1 MEKIYNYYIL
11 NQDKVVLYLPES
23 FEWLIMSSGIVTDK
37 EIEAILKDTANYAD
51 TKKYLS
57 WEQLFTKL
65 LEDKTAGNFNQYHK
79 KKLNKYYL
87 QKENVDKIIN
97 KIEG

>member
-1 MEKIYNYYIL
+1 ML
-11 NQDKVVLYLPES
+11 TL
-23 FEWLIMSSGIVTDK
+23 
-37 EIEAILKDTANYAD
+37 
-51 TKKYLS
+51 KKYLS